1 MGQEN
6 INVDFIEFFANIV
19 DGEFF
24 KGVHRNPLIRVE
36 VAASARIIPPAR
48 SCLAMAGGS
57 VFV

>member
-19 DGEFF
+19 DGEFS

-36 VAASARIIPPAR
+36 VPASARIISPAR